1 MQYEKLI
8 SKISILIGRDDKTE
22 LLELLIENAT
32 EEILNYCN
40 LEEYNTKLDSL
51 ICKIVVYNYNRLGTE
66 GLNSTSYSEL
76 RENYT
81 DGYGEDIVRM
91 LNKNRRL
98 KTLW

>member
-1 MQYEKLI
+1 MQHEKLI
-8 SKISILIGRDDKTE
+8 SKISILIDRDDKKE
-22 LLELLIENAT
+22 LLQLLIENAI
-32 EEILNYCN
+32 EEIINYCN

-51 ICKIVVYNYNRLGTE
+51 ICKIVIYNYNRLGTE
-66 GLNSTSYSEL
+66 GLNSTSYSEI

-98 KTLW
+98 KTL